1 MYFKLFEY
9 AGLSNY
15 FVFTAKQQFVLF
27 VLSYS
32 HLEELSSYL

>member
-15 FVFTAKQQFVLF
+15 FVFTAKQQFVL
-27 VLSYS
+27 